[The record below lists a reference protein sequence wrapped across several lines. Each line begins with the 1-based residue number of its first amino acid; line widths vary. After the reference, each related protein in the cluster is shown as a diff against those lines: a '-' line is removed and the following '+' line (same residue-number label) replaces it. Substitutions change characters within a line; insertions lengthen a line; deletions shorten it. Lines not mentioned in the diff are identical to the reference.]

1 MASSRAVER
10 CGGMAFLDLATP
22 DGAPAIFRIR
32 LAPGPAISLTVAEPP
47 GGARDYSL
55 PALDQPAFLDFFEA
69 LARDFGLRRP
79 QAREAPPIGEGSRL
93 TPILTR
99 PISPRILYGYG
110 DPCVVRIAADDY
122 RLLVTSN
129 DAPDAF
135 PILASSN
142 LIDWRLTG
150 FVFPQGAAPGWS
162 LTGPEI
168 SDFWAPELHRLGEDW
183 LVCFTARRPDRSL
196 AIGLARSASPDG
208 PFVPDAEPIVTGGVI
223 DSHILVDAG
232 GAPWLIWKRD
242 DNGVWPR
249 LLGALLHRRPALAR
263 ALFVTEAD
271 RRTAAFILTLWPWIE
286 GLEPMAQFFALQP
299 LIEAAS
305 ADVAAFELRLAD
317 AMTLAA
323 ADERSLMA
331 RALDAL
337 RTRIYAQRLSA
348 DARRLE
354 GEPVLIL
361 QNDLP
366 WEGHLIEGV
375 WISQDDGRYYLLY
388 AGNDFS
394 TAHYGI
400 GVAVADAPGGPYRKS
415 SEVFLSS
422 AGAWWGP
429 GHPSVAVGPDGR
441 RRIFLHAFHAG
452 QASYKAFRALLAA
465 PIRLEHG
472 RVWLEA

>member
-1 MASSRAVER
+1 
-10 CGGMAFLDLATP
+10 MAFLDFATP
-22 DGAPAIFRIR
+22 DGAPASFRIQ
-32 LAPGPAISLTVAEPP
+32 LASGPATRLTISEQP
-47 GGARDYSL
+47 GAARDYSL
-55 PALDQPAFLDFFEA
+55 PALDQPAFLDFFEV

-79 QAREAPPIGEGSRL
+79 QARQAPPLGEGPRL

-99 PISPRILYGYG
+99 PISAKILYGYG
-110 DPCVVRIAADDY
+110 DPCVVRVADDDY

-142 LIDWRLTG
+142 LVDWRLAG
-150 FVFPQGAAPGWS
+150 FVFPQGAAPAWS
-162 LTGPEI
+162 LTGPGI
-168 SDFWAPELHRLGEDW
+168 SDFWAPELHRLGEEW
-183 LVCFTARRPDRSL
+183 LVCFTARQPDRSL
-196 AIGLARSASPDG
+196 AVGLARSGSPDG
-208 PFVPDAEPIVTGGVI
+208 PFVADAAPIVAGGVI
-223 DSHILVDAG
+223 DSHILIDAD

-249 LLGALLHRRPALAR
+249 LLGALLHRRPALAQ
-263 ALFVTEAD
+263 ALFVTDED
-271 RRTAAFILTLWPWIE
+271 RRTAAFTLTLWPWIVD
-286 GLEPMAQFFALQP
+286 LEPMAQFFALQL

-317 AMTLAA
+317 AMALVE
-323 ADERSLMA
+323 ADERILMGQ
-331 RALDAL
+331 ALEAL

-348 DARRLE
+348 DARRLL
-354 GEPVLIL
+354 GEPAVIL

-375 WISQDDGRYYLLY
+375 WISEDDGRYYLLY

-422 AGAWWGP
+422 AGGWWGP
-429 GHPSVAVGPDGR
+429 GHPSVAVAPDGR
-441 RRIFLHAFHAG
+441 RHIFLHAFHAG
-452 QASYKAFRALLAA
+452 QAGYKAFRALLAA
-465 PIRLEHG
+465 PIRFEHG
-472 RVWLEA
+472 RVWLDT